1 MGLSP
6 RTSDSATNAL
16 SLVFHRYELI
26 TLTAAAGGGTPPP
39 GGGAP
44 GGGGGGGTGS
54 GTGGGGTVGGG
65 GSVNQGSS
73 SNQSSDGGGGGAA
86 GPVIGVIIAMAVVGG
101 FVYWYTKVRPRTHSS
116 TPATYRFCSA
126 PVCPFSTCWFTLS
139 LPCLRKPNKAAVTPL
154 TASTVVMSNAAG
166 AGLGCS
172 PMSRL

>member
-1 MGLSP
+1 MGVNP

-16 SLVFHRYELI
+16 SLALYRYELI

-44 GGGGGGGTGS
+44 GGGGGGGTGD

-73 SNQSSDGGGGGAA
+73 SNQGSGGGGGGAA

-101 FVYWYTKVRPRTHSS
+101 FVYWYTKVCPRTRHPSS
-116 TPATYRFCSA
+116 HLSVTCRFGSVPACQ
-126 PVCPFSTCWFTLS
+126 FSPPSDLACL
-139 LPCLRKPNKAAVTPL
+139 LRKPNTRRPL
-154 TASTVVMSNAAG
+154 GGRHPS
-166 AGLGCS
+166 
-172 PMSRL
+172 SRRGERLPE

>member
-1 MGLSP
+1 M
-6 RTSDSATNAL
+6 D
-16 SLVFHRYELI
+16 RYDLI
-26 TLTAAAGGGTPPP
+26 TLTAAVGGGTPPP
-39 GGGAP
+39 GGGTP
-44 GGGGGGGTGS
+44 GGGGGGGGTGG

-73 SNQSSDGGGGGAA
+73 SNQSSDGGGGAA

-139 LPCLRKPNKAAVTPL
+139 LPCLRKPNKAAVVIPL
-154 TASTVVMSNAAG
+154 TAS
-166 AGLGCS
+166 
-172 PMSRL
+172 RL